1 MKLRLFVNMSYKYL
15 ILFVALIFLSGCVDQ
30 TPDVPEG
37 EVIEAPT
44 QEPTSGV
51 TEVVVKMSNY
61 KFEPNTI
68 NAKQGD
74 KVKITVF
81 NEEGTH
87 NLFIEGYDE
96 KTDIES
102 SPDVQII
109 EFVADQPGNFE
120 YWCKVSGHKAIGMK
134 GVLIVE

>member
-1 MKLRLFVNMSYKYL
+1 MSYKYL
-15 ILFVALIFLSGCVDQ
+15 IIFVSLIFLSGCMDQ
-30 TPDVPEG
+30 TYDSPVVPG
-37 EVIEAPT
+37 EVIEAPV
-44 QEPTSGV
+44 QEPTPGV
-51 TEVVVKMSNY
+51 TEVIVKSSNY
-61 KFEPNTI
+61 KFESNTI

-87 NLFIEGYDE
+87 NLFIKGYDL
-96 KTDIES
+96 KTDIDS
-102 SPDVQII
+102 SPNVQVI

-120 YWCKVSGHKAIGMK
+120 FWCKVSGHKALGMN

>member
-1 MKLRLFVNMSYKYL
+1 MSYKYL
-15 ILFVALIFLSGCVDQ
+15 IIFVSLIFLSGCVDQ
-30 TPDVPEG
+30 TSDVLEG
-37 EVIEAPT
+37 EVIEAPP
-44 QEPTSGV
+44 QEPTPGV

-87 NLFIEGYDE
+87 NMFIKGYDE
-96 KTDIES
+96 KTDIDS
-102 SPDVQII
+102 SPNVQVI
-109 EFVADQPGNFE
+109 EFVADQSGSFE
-120 YWCKVSGHKAIGMK
+120 YWCKVSGHKALGMK